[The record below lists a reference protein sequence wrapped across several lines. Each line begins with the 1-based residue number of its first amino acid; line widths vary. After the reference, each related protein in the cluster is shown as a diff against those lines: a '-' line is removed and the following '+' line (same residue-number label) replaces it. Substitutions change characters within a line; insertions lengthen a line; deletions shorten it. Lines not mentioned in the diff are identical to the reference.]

1 MIYLDN
7 AATSTICEAAK
18 NIILDNLD
26 EYYNPNSSYEDAR
39 EVKIKVE
46 EAREKIAALIGAQ
59 PDEIYFTSGGS
70 EANSWV
76 LNHDL
81 H

>member
-1 MIYLDN
+1 MIYIDN
-7 AATSTICEAAK
+7 AATSPICEAAK

-46 EAREKIAALIGAQ
+46 EAREKDCG
-59 PDEIYFTSGGS
+59 T
-70 EANSWV
+70 N
-76 LNHDL
+76 
-81 H
+81 

>member
-1 MIYLDN
+1 MIYIDN
-7 AATSTICEAAK
+7 AATSPICEAAK
-18 NIILDNLD
+18 NIILDNFD

-76 LNHDL
+76 
-81 H
+81 